1 MEKLRMTSPDLTEAN
16 IEKIAELFPSVVTET
31 VDAEGN
37 AKRAIDFDALRQELS
52 DHIVEGPQERYQLDW
67 PGKRAASFT
76 ANAPI
81 AKTLRP
87 IREESVDFDNTE
99 NLFIEADNLDALKLL
114 QGSYLGKVKLI
125 YIDPPYNTGND
136 FVYQDNLHQ
145 TTADHLRN
153 SGQVSSEGIR
163 LVTNLESN
171 GRFHSDWLSMIYP
184 RLKLARSL
192 LSDDG
197 LIVISVDDGEHSGLV
212 QVCKELFGEKNYL
225 ASVARVTKKTSNK
238 GVHFAPSKDY
248 LVTVARNSAALGPL
262 MDEVPLDYKK
272 KFTGNDER
280 GPFAT
285 VGLYQATL
293 DPRPNQRYWVECPD
307 GSFVLPPG
315 SSRPRN
321 VADGENVAPQS
332 REDRVW
338 RWSFATYREQKELL
352 VFKETATSPL
362 QDQDGKQAKWN
373 VYTKYYLEDR
383 LEDGIRP
390 RDFLDGIT
398 NELGTKSL
406 IELGLGGFFDYAK
419 PPQLIRRILSWIAD
433 KEALVVDFFAGSGTT
448 AHAVMEQNLADG
460 GRRRYICIQV
470 AEELDSKSE
479 AARAGFSSIS
489 ELSRERIRR
498 AAAKLVEAAGMKADS
513 LDFGFRSLKADTTNM
528 ADVLRAPD
536 ETNQQELAGLQNSV
550 KPGRTGEDLLFQVFL
565 DWGLELTM
573 PIISEEIDGRDVFV
587 VEEGAL
593 IGCFDSDISPEVVRT
608 IAKRQPLRAVFRDA
622 GFPSD
627 DARINAEEIFREL
640 SESTDVKVI

>member
-1 MEKLRMTSPDLTEAN
+1 MEKLRMTSPDLTEVN
-16 IEKIAELFPSVVTET
+16 IEKIAELFPSVITET

-37 AKRAIDFDALRQELS
+37 PKRAIDFDALRQELS

-67 PGKRAASFT
+67 PGKRAAAFA

-87 IREESVDFDNTE
+87 MREESVNFDTTE
-99 NLFIEADNLDALKLL
+99 NLFIEGDNLEALKLL
-114 QGSYLGKVKLI
+114 QESYLGRVKLI

-136 FVYQDNLHQ
+136 FVYQDNLYQ
-145 TTADHLRN
+145 TTADYLQN
-153 SGQVSSEGIR
+153 SGQVSDEGVR

-184 RLKLARSL
+184 RLKLARAL

-248 LVTVARNSAALGPL
+248 LVTVARNYAALGPL
-262 MDEVPLDYKK
+262 MDEVPVDYKK
-272 KFTGNDER
+272 KFAGNDQR
-280 GPFAT
+280 GSFAT
-285 VGLYQATL
+285 VGLYQASL

-315 SSRPRN
+315 PSRPRN
-321 VADGENVAPQS
+321 VADGENSTPQS

-338 RWSFATYREQKELL
+338 RWSFATYREKKELL

-362 QDQDGKQAKWN
+362 QDQDGKQARWN

-419 PPQLIRRILSWIAD
+419 PPQLVRRILSWVAD

-460 GRRRYICIQV
+460 GRRRFICIQV
-470 AEELDSKSE
+470 AEELDSKSA
-479 AARAGFSSIS
+479 AARAGFRSIS

-498 AAAKLVEAAGMKADS
+498 AAAKLTGEAGMKADS
-513 LDFGFRSLKADTTNM
+513 LDFGFRSLNVDTTNM
-528 ADVLRAPD
+528 ADVLRVPD
-536 ETNQQELAGLQNSV
+536 DTNQQELTGLYNSV
-550 KPGRTGEDLLFQVFL
+550 KPDRTGEDLLFQVFL
-565 DWGLELTM
+565 DWGLGLTM
-573 PIISEEIDGRDVFV
+573 PIVIDTLDGREVFV
-587 VEEGAL
+587 VEEGVLMA
-593 IGCFDSDISPEVVRT
+593 CFDPDVSPELVRA
-608 IAKRQPLRAVFRDA
+608 IAKRQPLRAVFRDSA
-622 GFPSD
+622 FPSD
-627 DARINAEEIFREL
+627 DARINAEQIFREL
-640 SESTDVKVI
+640 SGATDVKVI